1 MLAQPTLEKLVN
13 LRLEGMLQAFKE
25 QMETPACEGMSFEER
40 LGLMVDRELTLRD
53 DKRLVNRLRM
63 AKLRLNACV
72 EDLDF
77 SQPRGM
83 DKSVVMS
90 LASCRWIGTHDNC
103 LIVGPTGAGKSYL
116 ACALGQRACREG
128 YRVCI

>member
-25 QMETPACEGMSFEER
+25 QMETSACEGMSFEER

-53 DKRLVNRLRM
+53 DKRMVNRLRM

-103 LIVGPTGAGKSYL
+103 LIVGRPV
-116 ACALGQRACREG
+116 RA
-128 YRVCI
+128 RVI